1 MNNTATYGTDFLER
15 ISATAI
21 VNQAV
26 IKCSIAGVPVTQDN
40 VIFFVGDFA
49 DPTEPHFSG
58 LIAKIEQTIEDI
70 FAATKGPLSTREAF
84 N

>member
-1 MNNTATYGTDFLER
+1 MSRSSNYDADFLVR

-26 IKCSIAGVPVTQDN
+26 IKCSLAGVPVTQDN

-49 DPTEPHFSG
+49 DPLEPEHAG
-58 LIAKIEQTIEDI
+58 LIAQIHQTIEEI
-70 FAATKGPLSTREAF
+70 FSASNRVRFARAAL

>member
-1 MNNTATYGTDFLER
+1 MNTSWATRYGADFLER

-49 DPTEPHFSG
+49 DPSKPEHAR
-58 LIAKIEQTIEDI
+58 LIEQIERSIDEI
-70 FAATKGPLSTREAF
+70 FAAV